1 MDFSAKF
8 TIFIAFSLFLRET
21 SSEEKKR
28 ILLNDP
34 DMLNSRIDSMQH
46 EMQALKS
53 ELQDLKSQHSNQGT
67 HYIRWGRKV
76 CPALNGTSTVY
87 SGIVGGRIFNDK
99 SGGFTTLCLPHNPDP
114 ASKDLPTFSY
124 SARVYGAEYELTYK
138 GIADNDDVPCAVC
151 FSTRA
156 SSTFMI
162 PAKTTCPPKWT
173 KQYEGFLTADADYS
187 DHYGSEFLCMDE
199 NPEYLTEGARQH
211 NNDGRLFYTV
221 QAVCGS
227 LPCPPYTNAQLMT
240 CVVCSL

>member
-1 MDFSAKF
+1 M
-8 TIFIAFSLFLRET
+8 
-21 SSEEKKR
+21 KR
-28 ILLNDP
+28 QTEIL
-34 DMLNSRIDSMQH
+34 
-46 EMQALKS
+46 
-53 ELQDLKSQHSNQGT
+53 
-67 HYIRWGRKV
+67 
-76 CPALNGTSTVY
+76 
-87 SGIVGGRIFNDK
+87 GIVGGRNFNDK

-124 SARVYGAEYELTYK
+124 SARVYGAEYQFSYK
-138 GIADNDDVPCAVC
+138 GIAVDDDVPCSVC
-151 FSTRA
+151 FSTCA
-156 SSTFMI
+156 SSTLMI

-173 KQYEGFLTADADYS
+173 KQYDGFLTADADYS